1 MDELDKKIIQLLK
14 EDSQLTNK
22 EIGSK
27 IHLTGQAVGKRILN
41 LKDEKV
47 IESYTIK
54 VNYANKQFIRVFMEG
69 NYFQNIEQKIME
81 YTEID
86 EFYKVSGHACY
97 MVVAHFEQQ
106 HLNDFIEA
114 ISKWARCSVDTVV
127 KDKFKMR

>member
-1 MDELDKKIIQLLK
+1 MDELDKKIIQFLR

-69 NYFQNIEQKIME
+69 NYFQNI
-81 YTEID
+81 
-86 EFYKVSGHACY
+86 
-97 MVVAHFEQQ
+97 
-106 HLNDFIEA
+106 
-114 ISKWARCSVDTVV
+114 
-127 KDKFKMR
+127 